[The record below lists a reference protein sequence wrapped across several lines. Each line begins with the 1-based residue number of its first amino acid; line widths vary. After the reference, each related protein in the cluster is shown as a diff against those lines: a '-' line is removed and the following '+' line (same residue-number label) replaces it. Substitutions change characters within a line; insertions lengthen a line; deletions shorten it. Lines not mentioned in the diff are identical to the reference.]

1 MTIIQSKKSRD
12 SIIDAAMR
20 NPDEHSAEIEYRD
33 QWGDCTKRIVSPIR
47 WLGSRKAFLALC
59 TGREEPRRFETHR
72 VLSAK
77 LISSADVMMPG
88 NVENK

>member
-1 MTIIQSKKSRD
+1 MSPTTDFRVAINR
-12 SIIDAAMR
+12 AMQ

-33 QWGDCTKRIVSPIR
+33 QWGSVTKRIVSPIR
-47 WLGSRKAFLALC
+47 WLDKGHSFLALC

-77 LISSADVMMPG
+77 LINSADVMMPG
-88 NVENK
+88 NVENR